1 MRLELMPSPITID
14 MRRQQKA
21 SKAKQVFNI
30 LLKYGKPTIGT
41 TIVIGCVFLVI
52 FNKISTE
59 TLGGIILALVSAG
72 LIPKPKDDDN

>member
-1 MRLELMPSPITID
+1 MRLELMPSLTTID